1 MEKKKPATMSEHLCP
16 NCEKPLVRR
25 KGKPYKG
32 KASYFYGC
40 SGYPDCKT
48 TLFEK
53 NGKPNYDTKK

>member
-1 MEKKKPATMSEHLCP
+1 MSEHLCP